1 MAKRNLI
8 ATLEWKTGLRRCGE
22 HQICWPVLLVKF
34 RGAEVHGRIGFKLSS
49 GYEHVPVVQLRNSVK
64 EASGSHS
71 ACGRELV
78 GSGIKHFDN
87 CGAVTGG
94 VGEEK
99 SSDHKHSAVIEQGSL
114 SGHPKPANEGHLKT
128 GQRE

>member
-49 GYEHVPVVQLRNSVK
+49 GYEHVPVVPLRNAVK
-64 EASGSHS
+64 EASASYS
-71 ACGRELV
+71 AWGRELV
-78 GSGIKHFDN
+78 GAGSKRFEK

-94 VGEEK
+94 LGEEK
-99 SSDHKHSAVIEQGSL
+99 ASDLKPSAVI
-114 SGHPKPANEGHLKT
+114 
-128 GQRE
+128 